1 MTLLQSGWFRG
12 ITGCVLYLGVTGFLL
27 RPANL
32 LNGTHPAT
40 VAARSNEKS
49 PSWEFSNPE
58 LDRLTTELKK
68 EKEALGTKEQQLN
81 ELAARLE
88 AERAEINIVT
98 QTVHRLQREFDRNV
112 VRIPEQE
119 TANLKKLGK
128 TYATMSPEGAA
139 TIFKQM
145 EDDQVVKILV
155 FMKEGET
162 APVLESFARLGE
174 AEAKRAAVISERLRT
189 SIPPRPAAKP

>member
-1 MTLLQSGWFRG
+1 
-12 ITGCVLYLGVTGFLL
+12 
-27 RPANL
+27 
-32 LNGTHPAT
+32 
-40 VAARSNEKS
+40 
-49 PSWEFSNPE
+49 
-58 LDRLTTELKK
+58 
-68 EKEALGTKEQQLN
+68 
-81 ELAARLE
+81 
-88 AERAEINIVT
+88 
-98 QTVHRLQREFDRNV
+98 
-112 VRIPEQE
+112 VRIPEEE

-174 AEAKRAAVISERLRT
+174 TEAKRAAVISERLRT